1 MAKKS
6 LAERKAIIGSHSKC
20 LNFSFPAQAPKRKA
34 TVHSLLV
41 EDEGSNA
48 DAAAGAGTEDGKAAG
63 SSCTPA
69 KKARMLDEIK
79 KVFSP
84 TKAATATP
92 DADHVEIKEDDYD
105 DDDGDDDDKPMIVDL
120 KESDV
125 VFTDYQDDDHSSQ
138 VRESLTVKT

>member
-1 MAKKS
+1 
-6 LAERKAIIGSHSKC
+6 
-20 LNFSFPAQAPKRKA
+20 
-34 TVHSLLV
+34 
-41 EDEGSNA
+41 
-48 DAAAGAGTEDGKAAG
+48 
-63 SSCTPA
+63 
-69 KKARMLDEIK
+69 MLDEIK

-84 TKAATATP
+84 TKAATATAS

-138 VRESLTVKT
+138 VRESLTVESIRSRSAIICD